1 MMNSFRTLTRCIIL
15 RNKKILSP
23 RSKISFENGL
33 RQMGSQYRKNWG
45 ENKESLWSDKGR
57 NSDPDGFLRK
67 DVENFDEDE
76 VRPPS
81 PPHKLI
87 ADLSDETIEK
97 ITKGFAVRKLRYR
110 ELKLDGA

>member
-1 MMNSFRTLTRCIIL
+1 MRLGVSWAQSDALTDENNPDIARSQNSKQNI
-15 RNKKILSP
+15 
-23 RSKISFENGL
+23 E
-33 RQMGSQYRKNWG
+33 
-45 ENKESLWSDKGR
+45 
-57 NSDPDGFLRK
+57 LRK

-97 ITKGFAVRKLRYR
+97 ITDGFAVRKLRFTVYIR
-110 ELKLDGA
+110 TVSS

>member
-15 RNKKILSP
+15 RKKILSP
-23 RSKISFENGL
+23 RSKILSFEHGL

-45 ENKESLWSDKGR
+45 ENKESLWSENGR
-57 NSDPDGFLRK
+57 KNSDPDGFLQK
-67 DVENFDEDE
+67 EVENFDEEE
-76 VRPPS
+76 VLPPS

-97 ITKGFAVRKLRYR
+97 ITEGFAVRKLRHR
-110 ELKLDGA
+110 DLD